1 MRSIFSGIAATA
13 LLLGGSAMLGGCVVA
28 TPRPAYRARVVA
40 PVYVAPVRVWV
51 PGYWAPRHVWIEGHW
66 RYR

>member
-1 MRSIFSGIAATA
+1 MRSIFSGVAATA
-13 LLLGGSAMLGGCVVA
+13 LLLGGSAVLGGCVVA
-28 TPRPAYRARVVA
+28 PF
-40 PVYVAPVRVWV
+40 YVAPVRVWV

>member
-1 MRSIFSGIAATA
+1 MRCIFSGVAATA
-13 LLLGGSAMLGGCVVA
+13 LLLAGSVALGGCVVA
-28 TPRPAYRARVVA
+28 SPRPAYRARVVA
-40 PVYVAPVRVWV
+40 PVHAAPARVWV